1 MRRSCQCAPQITST
15 QLKRNVDKCLD
26 NYRELLKE
34 KKETSNSNLL
44 ADQELLDISVS
55 KQSKRDSS
63 QERLIY
69 NTYTRYTTN
78 ERNLLVMP
86 VFIKLRKNHVL
97 LHYRT
102 GTNFKLYGSTQL
114 VYGHLSRYIEEHIIL
129 LCLFVWFLN
138 LLANN

>member
-1 MRRSCQCAPQITST
+1 MRRSCQCAPQITPT
-15 QLKRNVDKCLD
+15 QLKRNVDKCLG
-26 NYRELLKE
+26 NYRKLLKE
-34 KKETSNSNLL
+34 KRDICLQPPDRSV
-44 ADQELLDISVS
+44 ALDISVS

-102 GTNFKLYGSTQL
+102 GTNFKVYGSTQL